1 MKYFSILD
9 LVPIRQ
15 GGTPG
20 EALTRTI
27 ELAKHAER
35 WGYHRYWLAE
45 HHNMPGIGS
54 AATSVVIGAVAGATK
69 TMRIGSGGVMLPNHA
84 PLVIAEQFGTLEAL
98 YPGRIDLGL
107 GRAPGTD
114 TITSRAL
121 RRDLATTSDRFPSD
135 VLELQRFLDEGF
147 PQQGIQAVPGTGSNT
162 PIWLLGSSLFSA
174 QLAAELGMPFGFAS
188 HFAPDLLLNA
198 FQIYRETFR
207 PSEQLAQPY
216 AMATI
221 PVIVADTDEEARR
234 LLTSSQQATANLVRG
249 RPAQLP
255 PPVDVSEIER
265 LLTPEERA
273 AVAHRQMYAA
283 VGSPATVRER
293 IANVVKRTQADE
305 LMITAMIYDQD
316 ARLRSFELAAN
327 VLATLTSS

>member
-1 MKYFSILD
+1 
-9 LVPIRQ
+9 
-15 GGTPG
+15 
-20 EALTRTI
+20 
-27 ELAKHAER
+27 
-35 WGYHRYWLAE
+35 
-45 HHNMPGIGS
+45 MPGIGS

-114 TITSRAL
+114 MITSRAL
-121 RRDLATTSDRFPSD
+121 RRDLSTTSDRFPSD

-147 PQQGIQAVPGTGSNT
+147 PQHGIQAVPGTGSKT

-188 HFAPDLLLNA
+188 HFAPDLLFEA
-198 FQIYRETFR
+198 FQIYRDTFR
-207 PSEQLAQPY
+207 PSDELAQPY

-221 PVIVADTDEEARR
+221 PAIVADTDEEARR

-249 RPAQLP
+249 RPGQLP

-265 LLTPEERA
+265 LLSPEERA

-293 IANVVKRTQADE
+293 IASIIKRTQADE
-305 LMITAMIYDQD
+305 LMITAMIYEQD

-327 VLATLTSS
+327 VLTVLTIS

>member
-9 LVPIRQ
+9 LVPIRK

-20 EALTRTI
+20 EALSRTI
-27 ELAKHAER
+27 ELAQHAEQ
-35 WGYHRYWLAE
+35 WGYHRYWVAE

-54 AATSVVIGAVAGATK
+54 AATSIVIAAVAGATK
-69 TMRIGSGGVMLPNHA
+69 TMRVGSGGVMLPNHS

-114 TITSRAL
+114 MITSRAL
-121 RRDLATTSDRFPSD
+121 RRDLATTSDRFPQD
-135 VLELQRFLDEGF
+135 VLELQRFLDDGF
-147 PQQGIQAVPGTGSNT
+147 PQHGIQAVPGTGANT

-174 QLAAELGMPFGFAS
+174 QLAAELGLPFGFAS
-188 HFAPDLLLNA
+188 HFAPDLLFEAL
-198 FQIYRETFR
+198 QIYRDTFQ
-207 PSEQLAQPY
+207 PSEELEQPC
-216 AMATI
+216 AMPTI

-234 LLTSSQQATANLVRG
+234 LLTSSQQSTANLVRG
-249 RPAQLP
+249 KPGQLP
-255 PPVDVSEIER
+255 EPVDMSQMEQ
-265 LLTPEERA
+265 LLSSEERA

-293 IANVVKRTQADE
+293 IAGFIKRTQADE
-305 LMITAMIYDQD
+305 LMITSMIYDQA
-316 ARLRSFELAAN
+316 ARLRSFELASE
-327 VLATLTSS
+327 VLKGLKGG